1 MPGARPPPLVLRTL
15 VSSHPATEPDPRAP
29 TASQPFLSHP
39 VLFSPRAASPGG
51 VKHPDLSITVQ
62 LEICSFYLQVKAR
75 LLQVSATQAQA
86 GSWQQSEFLFAP
98 GRALVTP
105 AQLPQAELHQ
115 QAGASQ
121 VPESTGSQPARSS

>member
-1 MPGARPPPLVLRTL
+1 MWRLERLQGGEPKAGSPSL
-15 VSSHPATEPDPRAP
+15 SSPC
-29 TASQPFLSHP
+29 SLKW
-39 VLFSPRAASPGG
+39 LFPQRAASPGG